1 MLKISIIIPVYNVS
15 LFIERCLL
23 SVVEQRH
30 EALEVILVD
39 DASPDDS
46 MEKARR
52 FLSGYPKLDYK
63 IVTHPQNKG
72 LSAARNTGVKHSTGA
87 YLYFLDS
94 DDALP
99 ENAIAILADKAIADR
114 PDFVMGDMRIV
125 GGEGLRFPLLK
136 LECQT
141 LCGAEILHSFLRK
154 EWCEMACNKLID
166 RRLFDVEHCWFYE
179 GIVHE
184 DNLWSFYLACKS
196 ERMSVCQEVTY
207 VYYIQPQ
214 SITRKKSMRNIDS
227 LCIVLETI
235 INESRGITDRQTR
248 SLLCRYLWNLK
259 IYFRKSLLLNPFEK
273 KDVIASYRR
282 VNALFCDP
290 LFDSSVKPLTMRLKD
305 CLLYVYYKLRYL

>member
-99 ENAIAILADKAIADR
+99 
-114 PDFVMGDMRIV
+114 
-125 GGEGLRFPLLK
+125 
-136 LECQT
+136 
-141 LCGAEILHSFLRK
+141 
-154 EWCEMACNKLID
+154 
-166 RRLFDVEHCWFYE
+166 
-179 GIVHE
+179 
-184 DNLWSFYLACKS
+184 
-196 ERMSVCQEVTY
+196 
-207 VYYIQPQ
+207 
-214 SITRKKSMRNIDS
+214 
-227 LCIVLETI
+227 
-235 INESRGITDRQTR
+235 
-248 SLLCRYLWNLK
+248 
-259 IYFRKSLLLNPFEK
+259 
-273 KDVIASYRR
+273 
-282 VNALFCDP
+282 
-290 LFDSSVKPLTMRLKD
+290 
-305 CLLYVYYKLRYL
+305 